1 MYTFATCRMHSTN
14 IHNAFCTTLVQVDA
28 RGKKIAAVR
37 DMAERLG
44 LTNVDARHMRAEEVQ
59 GSFDYVLGRAVTA
72 LPQFVGWVE
81 HCLRPNYSSSSA
93 AGSSAADSTLEKGV
107 LYIRGEASAEELAA
121 LGCAPRRVLRI
132 SELLADG
139 TGGASSSSDENSS
152 NSRGYSCIM
161 HFPTEDLLR
170 RTPSSAAPE

>member
-1 MYTFATCRMHSTN
+1 M
-14 IHNAFCTTLVQVDA
+14 QVDA

-37 DMAERLG
+37 DMAEQLG
-44 LTNVDARHMRAEEVQ
+44 LTNVDARHMRAEEVR

-72 LPQFVGWVE
+72 LPQFVGWIE
-81 HCLRPNYSSSSA
+81 HCLRPNYSSA
-93 AGSSAADSTLEKGV
+93 AGSSSSTLEKGV

-139 TGGASSSSDENSS
+139 SGSSSSSGDESTS
-152 NSRGYSCIM
+152 SRGYSCIM

-170 RTPSSAAPE
+170 RTPSGAAPE

>member
-1 MYTFATCRMHSTN
+1 
-14 IHNAFCTTLVQVDA
+14 VQVDA

-44 LTNVDARHMRAEEVQ
+44 LTNVDARHMRAEEVR

-72 LPQFVGWVE
+72 LPQFVGWIE
-81 HCLRPNYSSSSA
+81 HCLRPNHSSA
-93 AGSSAADSTLEKGV
+93 AGSSSSSALEKGV

-121 LGCAPRRVLRI
+121 LGCVPRRVLRI

-139 TGGASSSSDENSS
+139 TCSTANSSSADESS
-152 NSRGYSCIM
+152 SSRGYSCIM